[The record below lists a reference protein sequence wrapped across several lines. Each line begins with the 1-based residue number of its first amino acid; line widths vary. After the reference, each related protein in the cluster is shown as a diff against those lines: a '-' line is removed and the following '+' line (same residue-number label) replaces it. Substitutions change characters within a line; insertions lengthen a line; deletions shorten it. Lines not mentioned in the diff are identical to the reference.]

1 MINFGKRSVSEA
13 SGKSPTV
20 AATLAVAAKPIGI
33 SAIQNPPQASQ
44 PASEPQRSDDYYV
57 TKSMIFGALVE
68 AIDLSQL
75 SRLDA
80 ENAREEIRDIV
91 HEIVAIKN
99 VAVSTGEQEDLID
112 DICNDVLGYG
122 PLEPLLGRDDVA
134 DIMVNGATR
143 TFIEVGGKIQLTNI
157 RFRDNAQLMNV
168 CQRIVSQ
175 VGRRVDDASPICD
188 ARLADGSRVNVI
200 APPLAI
206 DGPVLTIRKF
216 RKDKLTLDKS
226 AYRDTARHGLPRT
239 RHFRLIYSSICN
251 TFLT

>member
-1 MINFGKRSVSEA
+1 MINFGKRLVSEA
-13 SGKSPTV
+13 SDKSPRV

-33 SAIQNPPQASQ
+33 SAIQSAPPASQ

-122 PLEPLLGRDDVA
+122 PSNLFLA
-134 DIMVNGATR
+134 AT
-143 TFIEVGGKIQLTNI
+143 
-157 RFRDNAQLMNV
+157 
-168 CQRIVSQ
+168 
-175 VGRRVDDASPICD
+175 
-188 ARLADGSRVNVI
+188 
-200 APPLAI
+200 
-206 DGPVLTIRKF
+206 
-216 RKDKLTLDKS
+216 TLPTS
-226 AYRDTARHGLPRT
+226 W
-239 RHFRLIYSSICN
+239 
-251 TFLT
+251 